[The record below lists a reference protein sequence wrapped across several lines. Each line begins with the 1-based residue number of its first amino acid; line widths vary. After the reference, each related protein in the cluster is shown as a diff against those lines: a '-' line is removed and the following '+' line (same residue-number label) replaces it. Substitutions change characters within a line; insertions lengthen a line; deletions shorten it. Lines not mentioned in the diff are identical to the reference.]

1 MKHFEIKLKN
11 KLNNE
16 NSSYYKKFNGIL
28 TKIVTCENIN
38 EIKEILEK
46 ADPEVREEV
55 VKELEKEDQEVKSV
69 LVDKTNK
76 TVLEPLVSKGRSL
89 LKSLASGKSKK
100 VSWINTP
107 HEPEH

>member
-1 MKHFEIKLKN
+1 M
-11 KLNNE
+11 
-16 NSSYYKKFNGIL
+16 
-28 TKIVTCENIN
+28 
-38 EIKEILEK
+38 
-46 ADPEVREEV
+46 